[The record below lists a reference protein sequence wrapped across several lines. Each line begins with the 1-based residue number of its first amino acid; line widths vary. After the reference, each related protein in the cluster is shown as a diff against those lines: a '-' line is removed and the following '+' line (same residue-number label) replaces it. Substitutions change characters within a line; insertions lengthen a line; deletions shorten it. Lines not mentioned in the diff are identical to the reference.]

1 MHSHPLSIP
10 EAVLNIIE
18 NVACRL
24 AERWQGRITPPH
36 LMPYVPLYLE
46 VLRACLDDMVDD
58 ESVLAVPGEVGAV
71 YQFSAYRDLPVQPG
85 ALSLEAC
92 VACGTELLPQT
103 PGVLCPECLAVLHK
117 AGERAARLHGWA
129 PQARLEH
136 ALLYAATQQ
145 GGGPVSVAT
154 LASRS
159 HTRMRVAR
167 QALEKLALDGY
178 IRQEADINTGAM
190 VYTVPPIAYPRAL
203 YQANA
208 ALLKSWGRE
217 ARGRILEGGV
227 QRGYNILGGAVLL
240 GGLVTWYFT
249 PSPPPPRPLPRSALV
264 PLAARPEPPS
274 APATPANVVP
284 ALWQSLPRRRHTTR
298 YPSAGSH
305 SPKRLYASGHE
316 SRRQL
321 EYLYSPLSYRPIQ
334 HSPGTGVSGEQST
347 LWHTTP
353 GYAEG

>member
-1 MHSHPLSIP
+1 MRSHPLSIP

-18 NVACRL
+18 NVAVVLPSGGKAGLHHHISCRMC
-24 AERWQGRITPPH
+24 RCIS
-36 LMPYVPLYLE
+36 

-190 VYTVPPIAYPRAL
+190 VYTFPPIAYPRAL
-203 YQANA
+203 YQTNA
-208 ALLKSWGRE
+208 TLLKSWGRE
-217 ARGRILEGGV
+217 ARGGFCR
-227 QRGYNILGGAVLL
+227 RGTAWLYILGGAVLL

-249 PSPPPPRPLPRSALV
+249 PSPPRPVLFPGRLWCHLRPGLNRRRPLLPRPHRCPRPMAKPTTQTPYNALP
-264 PLAARPEPPS
+264 
-274 APATPANVVP
+274 
-284 ALWQSLPRRRHTTR
+284 QC
-298 YPSAGSH
+298 G
-305 SPKRLYASGHE
+305 
-316 SRRQL
+316 
-321 EYLYSPLSYRPIQ
+321 
-334 HSPGTGVSGEQST
+334 
-347 LWHTTP
+347 
-353 GYAEG
+353 